1 MSSKAF
7 DPNGIGRPNGNF
19 FGFPHSLEEAEIA
32 LLPVCW
38 DVTTSYGDGTS
49 KGPEAIIEASV
60 QLDFEDPFIP
70 EAWKNPYGTVSIDPL
85 QKVENAEAREK
96 AKKIIEALEK
106 GLEPSDSSLAK
117 EYKQVNAACQ
127 RMVDRVYEQSCALL
141 DDGKLVGLVGGDHST
156 PLGLMKAIDERYDS
170 WGILHIDAH
179 ADLRPAYEGFTYSH
193 ASIMHNVL
201 AQTSVDSIVQVGL
214 RDLCPQESQVI
225 ANDYRISAL
234 RDFDMHR
241 ACIQGRTLE
250 SVLMDMVNLLPTQVY
265 ISFDIDGLNPA
276 YCPNTGTPVPGGFEF
291 EDALFLIESLIK
303 TGREIIGFDLVE
315 VAPGESGEWDANVG
329 ARMLYRL
336 GNLAYFSRTLSRG
349 ELFL

>member
-1 MSSKAF
+1 
-7 DPNGIGRPNGNF
+7 
-19 FGFPHSLEEAEIA
+19 
-32 LLPVCW
+32 
-38 DVTTSYGDGTS
+38 
-49 KGPEAIIEASV
+49 
-60 QLDFEDPFIP
+60 
-70 EAWKNPYGTVSIDPL
+70 
-85 QKVENAEAREK
+85 
-96 AKKIIEALEK
+96 
-106 GLEPSDSSLAK
+106 
-117 EYKQVNAACQ
+117 
-127 RMVDRVYEQSCALL
+127 
-141 DDGKLVGLVGGDHST
+141 
-156 PLGLMKAIDERYDS
+156 
-170 WGILHIDAH
+170 
-179 ADLRPAYEGFTYSH
+179 
-193 ASIMHNVL
+193 MHNVL